1 MGDIY
6 NIMEVSIFSLILLAA
21 SNNSPADAK
30 RMNHHGHKD
39 RDQRERDHRSEVS
52 RVAFFKKT

>member
-1 MGDIY
+1 ML
-6 NIMEVSIFSLILLAA
+6 FAA

-30 RMNHHGHKD
+30 RMTHHGHKE

-52 RVAFFKKT
+52 IVTLIIYVIDVVFLDLCVMPN